1 MSLIIVGQYV
11 KIVDHSHTGDDEV
24 LDYRLILKRSTNQ
37 RFDHSAYMV
46 VSLLGGFWALWI
58 KLARLVRAE
67 RAREDRERTGRE
79 HREIVRVWTK
89 SQKGNK
95 ALNERS
101 YK

>member
-1 MSLIIVGQYV
+1 M

-58 KLARLVRAE
+58 KLARLVRA
-67 RAREDRERTGRE
+67 RERERTERE
-79 HREIVRVWTK
+79 QAESTEK
-89 SQKGNK
+89 
-95 ALNERS
+95 L
-101 YK
+101 